1 MTEENSN
8 NPNEAELL
16 AAMTLS
22 PEEKKDYIATA
33 GSPLPQGEKKATKE
47 DIIEALKTVC
57 DPEIMINI
65 WDMGLVYD
73 IRIDDEANVEIDMTL
88 TAPGCPVAGVLPQQ
102 AADAVSLVE
111 GTGVVTV
118 KIVWEP
124 AWSMERLSED
134 ARAMMELF

>member
-1 MTEENSN
+1 MADKNE
-8 NPNEAELL
+8 NPNEATLL
-16 AAMTLS
+16 AAMTQNDIQSQEYIAVAGELK
-22 PEEKKDYIATA
+22 PLEEKTATR
-33 GSPLPQGEKKATKE
+33 E

-65 WDMGLVYD
+65 WDLGLVYD
-73 IRIDDEANVEIDMTL
+73 IRIAQDGTTDIDMTL

-102 AADAVSLVE
+102 AADAVALVE

-124 AWSMERLSED
+124 AWSLERLSED

>member
-1 MTEENSN
+1 MSEENN
-8 NPNEAELL
+8 NPHEADLL
-16 AAMTLS
+16 DAMTLS
-22 PEEKKDYIATA
+22 PAEKQEYIAVA
-33 GSPLPQGEKKATKE
+33 GSPKPADEKTASRE
-47 DIIEALKTVC
+47 DVIEALKTVC

-73 IRIDDEANVEIDMTL
+73 IRIADDGNVEIDMTL
-88 TAPGCPVAGVLPQQ
+88 TA
-102 AADAVSLVE
+102 ADAVALVE
-111 GTGVVTV
+111 GTGIVTV

>member
-1 MTEENSN
+1 MSEENN
-8 NPNEAELL
+8 NPHEADLL
-16 AAMTLS
+16 DAMTLS
-22 PEEKKDYIATA
+22 PAEKQEYIAVA
-33 GSPLPQGEKKATKE
+33 GSPKPADEKTASRE
-47 DIIEALKTVC
+47 DVIEALKTVC

-73 IRIDDEANVEIDMTL
+73 IRIADDGNVEIDMT
-88 TAPGCPVAGVLPQQ
+88 Q
-102 AADAVSLVE
+102 AADAVALVE
-111 GTGVVTV
+111 GTGIVTV

>member
-1 MTEENSN
+1 MSEENN
-8 NPNEAELL
+8 NPHEADLL
-16 AAMTLS
+16 
-22 PEEKKDYIATA
+22 EYIAVAGCPKPADEKTA
-33 GSPLPQGEKKATKE
+33 SRE
-47 DIIEALKTVC
+47 DVIEALKTVC

-73 IRIDDEANVEIDMTL
+73 IRIADDGNVEIDMTL
-88 TAPGCPVAGVLPQQ
+88 TAPGCPVAGILPQQ
-102 AADAVSLVE
+102 AADAVALVE
-111 GTGVVTV
+111 GTGIVTV

>member
-1 MTEENSN
+1 MTLQN
-8 NPNEAELL
+8 NDSHEAELL
-16 AAMTLS
+16 QAMTLT

-33 GSPLPQGEKKATKE
+33 GTAKPEAEKNASKE
-47 DIIEALKTVC
+47 DVIEALKTVC

-73 IRIDDEANVEIDMTL
+73 IRLAENGNVDIDMTL
-88 TAPGCPVAGVLPQQ
+88 TAPGCPVAGILPQQ
-102 AADAVSLVE
+102 AADAVALVE
-111 GTGVVTV
+111 GTGLVTV

-124 AWSMERLSED
+124 AWSIERLSED

>member
-1 MTEENSN
+1 MTDE
-8 NPNEAELL
+8 NPNEADLL
-16 AAMTLS
+16 NAMTL
-22 PEEKKDYIATA
+22 PEAEKKEYMAVSGKSKPADEKTA
-33 GSPLPQGEKKATKE
+33 SRE
-47 DIIEALKTVC
+47 DVIEALKTVC

-73 IRIDDEANVEIDMTL
+73 IRIAEDGNIDIDMTL
-88 TAPGCPVAGVLPQQ
+88 TAPACPVAGILPQQ
-102 AADAVSLVE
+102 AADAVALVE